1 MIEPQLVDWLEEGLR
16 EAAPVL
22 GIEGDLPAPELL
34 APRQKG
40 HGDFATNVALALAKR
55 AGRPPR
61 EVAQA
66 IADALPA
73 SPLVEKV
80 EVAGPGFLNI
90 FTADTWLHD
99 ALRSIADLG
108 RRTAAPSP
116 RGAGSRSSS

>member
-1 MIEPQLVDWLEEGLR
+1 MIEPQLVDWLQEGLR
-16 EAAPVL
+16 AAAPAL
-22 GIEGDLPAPELL
+22 GIEGDLPTPELL
-34 APRQKG
+34 APKQKG

-61 EVAQA
+61 DVAQA

-108 RRTAAPSP
+108 EAYGRAEPTGR
-116 RGAGSRSSS
+116 GSRSSS